1 MTATITR
8 ISRPESWRRSFI
20 AQNGARCHYCNRTGS
35 LDEGPGQRPWHV
47 DHMNPLAR
55 GGADSEENLTLAC
68 KRCNIAKN
76 ATPYEDFKAFAGA
89 AWWQER
95 DGVDEGELDS
105 LADLWSVTVNGGRGV
120 HVEGRWWMSRDDEGR
135 LTLVDSNEDGP
146 DSDMACPLFL
156 APHRDFGGKSEPRN
170 ALMFILAAHRLV
182 PDLIA
187 EIRQLRA
194 ELAEK
199 EVAA

>member
-8 ISRPESWRRSFI
+8 IDRPESWRRSFI
-20 AQNGARCHYCNRTGS
+20 AQHGARCHYCNRAGS

-68 KRCNIAKN
+68 KRCNIAKH
-76 ATPYEDFKAFAGA
+76 ATPYEDFKALAGA
-89 AWWQER
+89 AWWQDR
-95 DGVDEGELDS
+95 DGIDEGELDS
-105 LADLWSVTVNGGRGV
+105 LAELWSATVNGGRGV
-120 HVEGRWWMSRDDEGR
+120 HANGKWWMDHDEDNR
-135 LTLVDSNEDGP
+135 LLLVDSTAEGP
-146 DSDMACPLFL
+146 GSDDASPLFQSRF
-156 APHRDFGGKSEPRN
+156 RDFGGRSEERS
-170 ALMFILAAHRLV
+170 ALSFILAAHRMV

-194 ELAEK
+194 ELEEK

>member
-1 MTATITR
+1 MTATIAR
-8 ISRPESWRRSFI
+8 INRPESWRRSFI
-20 AQNGARCHYCNRTGS
+20 AQHGARCHYCNRTGS

-68 KRCNIAKN
+68 KRCNTSKH
-76 ATPYEDFKAFAGA
+76 ATPYEDFKAFARA

-105 LADLWSVTVNGGRGV
+105 LADLWSVTVTGGRGV
-120 HVEGRWWMSRDDEGR
+120 PVEGKWWMGRDGEGR

-146 DSDMACPLFL
+146 GSDAALLLFH
-156 APHRDFGGKSEPRN
+156 APYREFGGKSGQRN

>member
-8 ISRPESWRRSFI
+8 INRPESWRRSFI
-20 AQNGARCHYCNRTGS
+20 AQHGARCHYCNRAGS

-68 KRCNIAKN
+68 KRCNTSKH
-76 ATPYEDFKAFAGA
+76 ATPYEDFKAFARA

-105 LADLWSVTVNGGRGV
+105 LADLWSVTVNGSPGV
-120 HVEGRWWMSRDDEGR
+120 PLEGKWWMGHDEEGR
-135 LTLVDSNEDGP
+135 LTLVDSDEDGP
-146 DSDMACPLFL
+146 GSDAALPLFH
-156 APHRDFGGKSEPRN
+156 APYREFGGKSGRRN

>member
-8 ISRPESWRRSFI
+8 INRPESWRRSFI
-20 AQNGARCHYCNRTGS
+20 ARHGARCHYCNRAGS

-47 DHMNPLAR
+47 DHMTPLAR

-68 KRCNIAKN
+68 KRCNISKH
-76 ATPYEDFKAFAGA
+76 ATPYEDFKAFARA
-89 AWWQER
+89 AWWQDR
-95 DGVDEGELDS
+95 DGIDNGELDS
-105 LADLWSVTVNGGRGV
+105 LMSQWQATQ
-120 HVEGRWWMSRDDEGR
+120 RWGHGHWWFDRD
-135 LTLVDSNEDGP
+135 EDGHILIVDGFDDGP
-146 DSDMACPLFL
+146 RTDDASPIFRSYFRGMRSRVN
-156 APHRDFGGKSEPRN
+156 RDGAEV
-170 ALMFILAAHRLV
+170 AAEFILAAHKMI

-194 ELAEK
+194 ELEEK

>member
-8 ISRPESWRRSFI
+8 INRPESWRRSFI
-20 AQNGARCHYCNRTGS
+20 ARHGARCHYCNRAGS

-89 AWWQER
+89 AWWQDR
-95 DGVDEGELDS
+95 DGIDNGELDS
-105 LADLWSVTVNGGRGV
+105 LMSQWHATQ
-120 HVEGRWWMSRDDEGR
+120 RWGHGHWWFDRD
-135 LTLVDSNEDGP
+135 EDGHILIV
-146 DSDMACPLFL
+146 DGSDDGPRTDDASPIFRSYFRGMRSRVN
-156 APHRDFGGKSEPRN
+156 RDGAEV
-170 ALMFILAAHRLV
+170 AAEFILAAHKMI

-194 ELAEK
+194 ELEEK